1 LFCKSLWILRGH
13 SILDASDLDGIS
25 DAEWDAMQN
34 DDSFS
39 RIFILLD

>member
-1 LFCKSLWILRGH
+1 VKGH
-13 SILDASDLDGIS
+13 LVLDESDLDGIS

>member
-1 LFCKSLWILRGH
+1 MSVWIVKGH
-13 SILDASDLDGIS
+13 LILGESDLDGIS

-39 RIFILLD
+39 RILILLD